1 MSEID
6 VVIAVI
12 LGVFQGGMEWLP
24 ISSSGQTILAM
35 VDILNIDADTAIS
48 FAFYLH
54 FGTMIAVILRL
65 KKDVKHIILRFPKYK
80 EDKMVKFIILSTIA
94 TALIG
99 IPIYLLLRDF
109 FGRDYGGEAITA
121 LVGLF
126 LIITGIILH
135 ISKKKMGT
143 KGLKDSNAIDS
154 IFAGIGQG
162 FAVIPGLSR
171 SGITVAALISKNFNQ
186 EEALHL
192 SFLMSIPA
200 TIFII
205 ILESTRETMTS
216 IGIFPIAVGIITSFI
231 VGYVMIDVLLRFA
244 KKVKF
249 DVFCI
254 VFGIIAII
262 VVAIILP

>member
-24 ISSSGQTILAM
+24 ISSSGQTILTM
-35 VDILNIDADTAIS
+35 IDILNIDADTAIS

-54 FGTMIAVILRL
+54 FGTLIAVILKM
-65 KKDVKHIILRFPKYK
+65 KKDVKHIILRLPKYK

-94 TALIG
+94 TALVG
-99 IPIYLLLRDF
+99 IPVYMLLRDF
-109 FGRDYGGEAITA
+109 FDRGYGGEAITA
-121 LVGLF
+121 FIGLF

-135 ISKKKMGT
+135 ISKKKMG
-143 KGLKDSNAIDS
+143 LKRLNDSNAMDS

-171 SGITVAALISKNFNQ
+171 SGITVAALISKNFRQ

-200 TIFII
+200 TIGII
-205 ILESTRETMTS
+205 ILEAIRGTMAS
-216 IGIFPIAVGIITSFI
+216 IGIIPIVVGIVTAFI
-231 VGYVMIDVLLRFA
+231 VGYIMIDVLLRFA

-254 VFGIIAII
+254 VFGVLAIVI
-262 VVAIILP
+262 VAIIFL